1 MPDTVT
7 ASFEGA
13 ARLADWGVI
22 RAVGPDAASFLHGQ
36 LTQDIV
42 GLDIGRAGLKRERD
56 EDQCFA
62 VYDECMSDCAYYAF
76 WASFGDAGVG
86 DAAAPS
92 DGGASDAA
100 TRDQ

>member
-1 MPDTVT
+1 MCEDLVQVCGEP
-7 ASFEGA
+7 
-13 ARLADWGVI
+13 
-22 RAVGPDAASFLHGQ
+22 AVWDYAGMRECY
-36 LTQDIV
+36 
-42 GLDIGRAGLKRERD
+42 DIGRAGLKRERD